1 MAIEGTQ
8 LANTDE
14 VVNYISKHGD
24 FPLIT
29 LTSHSFWLPTII
41 ILLPQAAINL
51 GMVFSSTRFWH
62 EIRNFFRG
70 EK

>member
-29 LTSHSFWLPTII
+29 LTSHSF
-41 ILLPQAAINL
+41 
-51 GMVFSSTRFWH
+51 
-62 EIRNFFRG
+62 
-70 EK
+70 

>member
-1 MAIEGTQ
+1 MDDAGLPTNNMAIEGTQ

-29 LTSHSFWLPTII
+29 LTSDSF
-41 ILLPQAAINL
+41 
-51 GMVFSSTRFWH
+51 
-62 EIRNFFRG
+62 
-70 EK
+70 